1 MTRRTSG
8 RVAGF
13 AFLVYIAAAFSG
25 MVLAGSASR
34 GADAAARLAN
44 MARHSGA
51 LRLALVLEMAGCF
64 CALVLAATLYALTRE
79 EDADLARIAAAC
91 RVAEG
96 VVGAVALERG
106 AGRLWFATGGR
117 ALDPA
122 SADALAALLMKLP
135 AWGTD
140 VGATFFSAG
149 SLLFAWLFLRGRI
162 VPAPLAGLGV
172 FASIVTVIGMPL
184 QMVGLL
190 GSPATDLMWIPM
202 LLFEVGLALWLI
214 VRGAAP
220 PRRTRVGEAGDPQ

>member
-1 MTRRTSG
+1 MTRRTNG

-25 MVLAGSASR
+25 MVVASSASR
-34 GADAAARLAN
+34 GADAAARLSN
-44 MARHSGA
+44 MARHAGA
-51 LRLALVLEMAGCF
+51 LRLALVLELVGCF

-79 EDADLARIAAAC
+79 EDADLAGIAAAC

-96 VVGAVALERG
+96 VVGAVALQRS

-122 SADALAALLMKLP
+122 SADVLAAVLLKLP
-135 AWGTD
+135 GWSSD
-140 VGATFFSAG
+140 VGATFFSVG

-162 VPAPLAGLGV
+162 MPAPLAGLGV
-172 FASIVTVIGMPL
+172 FASIVTAIGLPL

-214 VRGAAP
+214 VKGAAP
-220 PRRTRVGEAGDPQ
+220 PRRAQIGRATVPQ